1 MVVENLQNPE
11 ALRDRQAKLMVRFLG
26 KVKDIEVFQGRNLEQ
41 VLATE
46 DSRREFVEHLSN
58 EQFEGLLN
66 GINGLLRGKDK
77 ADWQMDGKGVILTSE
92 LGWIDNSIPPRFED
106 KDDLLEQAFDGARTM
121 ATNGRSLED
130 IATLLSV
137 SINEIHPYADANGR
151 TSRLVYTL
159 LTKGY
164 GKDVEPEIKE
174 VLGEDGRDHID
185 ISPTWLKR
193 YVEDVIAI
201 KLGIDDKERNPND
214 VVGVHY
220 LTRPLEDVKFKE
232 EVSKAQQDE
241 LLNILDDNIP
251 AFLALFKYTPNL
263 PEPSKYVK
271 SYPRRN
277 VIMIDWMIPD
287 LSPSDLDQII
297 QAYWEIKKQYAEVM
311 IDLIANP
318 DRPEYQVK
326 ENDQESRTIL
336 SIFKERVAE
345 TAKRKAKEREEN

>member
-1 MVVENLQNPE
+1 MTAENPQNPE
-11 ALRDRQAKLMVRFLG
+11 ALRDRQAELMVRFLSR
-26 KVKDIEVFQGRNLEQ
+26 VKDIEAFQGKELEQ

-46 DSRREFVEHLSN
+46 TSRWEFVEHLSDD
-58 EQFEGLLN
+58 QFQGLLN

-92 LGWIDNSIPPRFED
+92 LGWIDNSIPPQFED
-106 KDDLLEQAFDGARTM
+106 KDDLLAQSFDGVRTM

-164 GKDVEPEIKE
+164 GKDIEPEIKE

-185 ISPTWLKR
+185 ISPTWLKK
-193 YVEDVIAI
+193 YVEDVIALR
-201 KLGIDDKERNPND
+201 LGIDDKERNPND
-214 VVGVHY
+214 LVGVHY

-232 EVSKAQQDE
+232 EVSKEQQDQ
-241 LLNILDDNIP
+241 LLNMLDDNIP
-251 AFLALFKYTPNL
+251 AFLALFKYTQNL
-263 PEPSKYVK
+263 PDASKYVK
-271 SYPRRN
+271 SYPQRN

-297 QAYWEIKKQYAEVM
+297 KTYWEIKKQYAEVM

-318 DRPEYQVK
+318 DKPEYQVK
-326 ENDQESRTIL
+326 EDDQEARTIL
-336 SIFKERVAE
+336 SIFKERIAE
-345 TAKRKAKEREEN
+345 TATRKREQRENQ

>member
-1 MVVENLQNPE
+1 MATEHPQNQE
-11 ALRDRQAKLMVRFLG
+11 ALRNRQAELMVRFLA
-26 KVKDIEVFQGRNLEQ
+26 KVKDVEAFQGRNLEE

-46 DSRREFVEHLSN
+46 ASRREFVEHLSDQ
-58 EQFEGLLN
+58 QFEGLLN

-77 ADWQMDGKGVILTSE
+77 ADWAMDGKGVILTSE

-106 KDDLLEQAFDGARTM
+106 KDDLLAQAFDGAR
-121 ATNGRSLED
+121 AIAANDRSLED

-151 TSRLVYTL
+151 TSRLIYTL

-164 GKDVEPEIKE
+164 GKEIEPEIKE

-185 ISPTWLKR
+185 ISPTWLKK
-193 YVEDVIAI
+193 YVEDVIALR
-201 KLGIDDKERNPND
+201 LGIDDKEKNPSD

-220 LTRPLEDVKFKE
+220 LIRPLEDVKFKE
-232 EVSKAQQDE
+232 EVSKEKQDE
-241 LLNILDDNIP
+241 LLNILDDNLP
-251 AFLALFKYTPNL
+251 AFLALFKYTQSL
-263 PEPSKYVK
+263 PDAGKYVK

-287 LSPSDLDQII
+287 LSPSDLDQIT
-297 QAYWEIKKQYAEVM
+297 QTYWEIKRQYAEVM

-318 DRPEYQVK
+318 DKPEYQVA
-326 ENDQESRTIL
+326 ENGQEARSIL
-336 SIFKERVAE
+336 SIFKERIAE
-345 TAKRKAKEREEN
+345 TAKRKAEERKEN